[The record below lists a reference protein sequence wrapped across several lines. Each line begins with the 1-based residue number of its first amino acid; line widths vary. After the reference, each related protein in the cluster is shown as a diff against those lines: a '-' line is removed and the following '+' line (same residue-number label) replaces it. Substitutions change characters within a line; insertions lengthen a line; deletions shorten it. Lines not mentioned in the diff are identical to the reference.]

1 MGYQLG
7 LIKITFCLRL
17 VVIKEGCNTGFS
29 CFFCFSP
36 DSGTQAF
43 WQVLSSFRPS
53 KLFPIHFQSAT
64 YLLLSS
70 FALVVACLARV
81 VPTFGPYYRPVG
93 SCFCLFGFCCHPFG
107 TFCLARLAF
116 VLQPVWQ
123 PYSPIGQTIYN
134 TLSSSSLYEWN
145 AHIKIY
151 LFLEACLSIIEALP
165 PVWQI
170 CICISYLTSV
180 WLTKEGDI
188 RHNRSWSRNKMG
200 GRLQSSKNLSGRSRR
215 CWSRTCSHSSTTTLS
230 DKHNIS
236 VAGEQTH

>member
-1 MGYQLG
+1 MLFLLFSRLG
-7 LIKITFCLRL
+7 HTGILAGSLFFSAVEIVSDTF
-17 VVIKEGCNTGFS
+17 
-29 CFFCFSP
+29 
-36 DSGTQAF
+36 
-43 WQVLSSFRPS
+43 S
-53 KLFPIHFQSAT
+53 K
-64 YLLLSS
+64 
-70 FALVVACLARV
+70 
-81 VPTFGPYYRPVG
+81 
-93 SCFCLFGFCCHPFG
+93 
-107 TFCLARLAF
+107 
-116 VLQPVWQ
+116 WQ

-151 LFLEACLSIIEALP
+151 LFLEACLSILEALP

-188 RHNRSWSRNKMG
+188 RHNGSWSRNKMG
-200 GRLQSSKNLSGRSRR
+200 GRLQSSKNPSGRSRR